1 MAPFSV
7 LRGELI
13 QVLSLV
19 KPWEGQLRLAHQES
33 RGQLEVQSWVAWLD
47 PLAASFTAPFS
58 DKFVNRLARITNS
71 GAITNEDQTIRS
83 TKSDI
88 SPAF

>member
-13 QVLSLV
+13 QVLFLV
-19 KPWEGQLRLAHQES
+19 KLWEGQLRLAHQDS
-33 RGQLEVQSWVAWLD
+33 RGQVEVQSWVAWLD

-58 DKFVNRLARITNS
+58 DKFVSPLARIIN
-71 GAITNEDQTIRS
+71 
-83 TKSDI
+83 
-88 SPAF
+88 